1 ALATYHNDLD
11 ALRCCFDPS
20 LNALQIS
27 RATYLDICMHEQ
39 VQVDAITDSLEHEE
53 KQNALM
59 DEKMEFFAAVEQGKL
74 TLGDTL
80 LHIAVRLG
88 HEAIVDFLLLT
99 DHVRSPGARTPESAL
114 RPPTAPQPPSTPAFS
129 GSSQSAPALNASSA
143 PLNTTQ
149 TPNFKGELPKDVV
162 GNNLFIKLLLETVF
176 DVHDVFGV
184 AYKGEPKVHR
194 MVGCL
199 RRIWPL
205 WMFEGQ
211 QEVASL
217 VRVIYDTRSSDPAFG
232 NLVKVVIAVSER
244 FRSIV
249 SSDGVRL
256 ATRLLRKHDGDIQ
269 AARHTLTSEWT
280 SEQKRQLLFEI
291 FKRWFRTWKWRRHDE
306 RDTAYVQF
314 FDAAMGAWLQLAQD
328 LQLHRVGDSTSATS
342 NEYIDTRV
350 DAAVLKRYELQIWK
364 RRMHPPFTYMEDL
377 CTHLTALESHLELA
391 HLKT

>member
-1 ALATYHNDLD
+1 
-11 ALRCCFDPS
+11 
-20 LNALQIS
+20 
-27 RATYLDICMHEQ
+27 MHEQ
-39 VQVDAITDSLEHEE
+39 VQVDAITDSLEREE

-74 TLGDTL
+74 VLGDTL

-99 DHVRSPGARTPESAL
+99 DHLRSPATKTPGSAL
-114 RPPTAPQPPSTPAFS
+114 RPPTVPQSPSAPGFS
-129 GSSQSAPALNASSA
+129 GFPHPALALDAPSA
-143 PLNTTQ
+143 LLNTTQ

-162 GNNLFIKLLLETVF
+162 GSKLLIKLSLETVS

-184 AYKGEPKVHR
+184 AYKGEPKIHR

-211 QEVASL
+211 QEVANL

-232 NLVKVVIAVSER
+232 NLVKVSITVSER
-244 FRSIV
+244 FRSVV
-249 SSDGVRL
+249 SS
-256 ATRLLRKHDGDIQ
+256 DGDIQ
-269 AARHTLTSEWT
+269 AARHTLASEWT

-314 FDAAMGAWLQLAQD
+314 FDAAMDAWLQLVQD
-328 LQLHRVGDSTSATS
+328 LQLHRVGDSKNTTS
-342 NEYIDTRV
+342 NEHVDARV
-350 DAAVLKRYELQIWK
+350 DAGVLKRYELQIWK

-377 CTHLTALESHLELA
+377 CAHLTALESHLELA
-391 HLKT
+391 HLKA